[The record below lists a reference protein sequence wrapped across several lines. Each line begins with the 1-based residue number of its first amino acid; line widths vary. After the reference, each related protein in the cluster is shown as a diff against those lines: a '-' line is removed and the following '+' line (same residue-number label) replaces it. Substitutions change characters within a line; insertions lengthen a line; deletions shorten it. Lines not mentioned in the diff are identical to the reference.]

1 MIIRDFESTVQKLFE
16 KAIGEL
22 PKEDR
27 WKAERNVFSEMRRVE
42 ADIVIS
48 KDSLPYAIVEVK
60 SSTRPEAA
68 ERGQVMARRI
78 AAYFNAPFF
87 FVVTPTKFIYSQTA
101 GFELAEQDRRITEK
115 DIISLLSRPFERK
128 FDRKEWQRQI
138 SEIEEYVENTEDN
151 ILKKKDGKILQ
162 TLESLKNPDNYS
174 VIDETGKIEL
184 TPETE
189 QKLFDS
195 LLGLYKKKQV
205 CRFTT
210 LASIF
215 RTVNNRSQSMSSIVS
230 MNDKSETSY
239 ASRYFIHQGINL
251 MTNGMSGPADWN
263 NTFITSC
270 CDQERENDVT
280 MLRLYADDAKGVC
293 IRYRID
299 SLEHYRGFILRPVSY
314 QRKDGT
320 HPELEVIIQLLNIN
334 VNSYTLT
341 LPTLSIWQHFFKP
354 KEYEFEKEVRLLY
367 RKNQD
372 RGDSPEPIWILNEEF
387 NIISPIITFSI
398 QEGENAYPL
407 KIEALTLGPKMREAE
422 INAIQLSYL
431 LGPTAPM
438 PLAVAPKVTV
448 KLSDITHYR

>member
-1 MIIRDFESTVQKLFE
+1 MIIREFEQKIQELFE
-16 KAIGEL
+16 KAVDAL
-22 PKEDR
+22 PKEER
-27 WKAERNVFSEMRRVE
+27 WKAERNVFSEMRSVE
-42 ADIVIS
+42 ADMVIS
-48 KDSLPYAIVEVK
+48 KEGLPYAIVEIK

-87 FVVTPTKFIYSQTA
+87 FVATPTKFIFSRTD
-101 GFELAEQDRRITEK
+101 GFELAEKDRRITPE

-138 SEIEEYVENTEDN
+138 SEIEGYVENTEDAE
-151 ILKKKDGKILQ
+151 LKKKEGKILQ

-174 VIDETGKIEL
+174 VNDETGKVEL

-195 LLGLYKKKQV
+195 LLGLYKKKHV

-210 LASIF
+210 LASLF

-239 ASRYFIHQGINL
+239 ATNYLMRQGFGLI
-251 MTNGMSGPADWN
+251 TRRISGPADWN

-293 IRYRID
+293 IRYKID
-299 SLEHYRGFILRPVSY
+299 KLDKYPGFILRPVSY

-320 HPELEVIIQLLNIN
+320 HPELEIVIQLLNIN

-341 LPTLSIWQHFFKP
+341 LPALSIWQHFFKP

-367 RKNQD
+367 RKDQIGGNT
-372 RGDSPEPIWILNEEF
+372 PEPIWILNEEF

-398 QEGENAYPL
+398 KEGENAYPL
-407 KIEALTLGPKMREAE
+407 QIEALTLGPKMREAE
-422 INAIQLSYL
+422 TNAIQLSYL
-431 LGPTAPM
+431 LGPHAPE

-448 KLSDITHYR
+448 TLSDITHYR